1 MGTRSSRRT
10 FISSIGASLALAAC
24 AKNQQDPESIVD
36 AKEPPPKGPLPGAPK
51 AEDVDLPAGAEMPMR
66 TLGRTGVKVSLVG
79 LGGFHI
85 GMQKDE
91 KESIDLIRFAL
102 DHGIN
107 FLDNCWDYNDGDSEK
122 RMGKALADGYREKA
136 FLMTKIDGRTRKP
149 AAEQLE
155 QSLERLRTDV
165 IDLVQI
171 HEIIRSSDPAACF
184 GPDGAIEALVA
195 AQKAGKIKYIGFTGH
210 KDPAIHLAM
219 LKAAEAHNFR
229 FDAVQMPLNVMDH
242 HYRSFEKEVLPV
254 LTQQGIGVLGMKSL
268 GSGAILQSGAVT
280 AVECLHYAMN
290 LPVSTVITGC
300 DSMGVLKQA
309 IKAAQTF
316 RPLEPAQVQAL
327 LDRTAPH
334 GKTGKLEQFKT
345 TERFD
350 GTEKNPKWLTTS
362 EI

>member
-1 MGTRSSRRT
+1 MGTRASRRT

-24 AKNQQDPESIVD
+24 AKSQQDPGAIIASKD
-36 AKEPPPKGPLPGAPK
+36 PPKGPLPGAPR
-51 AEDVDLPAGAEMPMR
+51 AEDVTLSDGAAMPMR

-91 KESIDLIRFAL
+91 QESIGLIRFAL

-107 FLDNCWDYNDGDSEK
+107 FLDNCWDYNNGDSEK

-136 FLMTKIDGRTRKP
+136 FLMTKLDGRTRK
-149 AAEQLE
+149 AATEQLE

-171 HEIIRSSDPAACF
+171 HEIIRGSDPAACF

-195 AQKAGKIKYIGFTGH
+195 AQKAGKLKYIGFTGH

-219 LKAAEAHNFR
+219 LEAAEKHNFR
-229 FDAVQMPLNVMDH
+229 FDAVQLPLNVMDP

-254 LTQQGIGVLGMKSL
+254 LDKQGIGVLAMKPL
-268 GSGAILQSGAVT
+268 AAGLILQAGAVNAT
-280 AVECLHYAMN
+280 ECLHYAMN

-309 IKAAQTF
+309 IAAAHSF

-327 LDRTAPH
+327 LARTAPD
-334 GKTGKLEQFKT
+334 GKTGRLEQFKT

-350 GTEKNPKWLTTS
+350 GTEKNPRWLTTS
-362 EI
+362 KI